1 MRGEKACFL
10 NCSIKRKRM
19 IDMKKYLVLAAALA
33 MLFTGCSAQSVPEE
47 RPQSEVGAAS
57 GETAEQSDKTPTEL
71 NNMTVYDLDG
81 NEVVLG
87 EMIAPNKVT
96 MLNIWATFCGPC
108 LNEMPDLAELEQQYK
123 AQGFEIV
130 GLTGDVV
137 DNSSGDFKQNII
149 ADAHSIIEE
158 TGVKYPVLIATNEL
172 MGYVGLTVFPTTFFV
187 NSEGALIAEPVYG
200 SMSKQEWE
208 EMITKVLAEAE

>member
-33 MLFTGCSAQSVPEE
+33 MLFTGCSAQSVPET
-47 RPQSEVGAAS
+47 RPRSEVGVAS
-57 GETAEQSDKTPTEL
+57 GETAEQSDKIPTEL

-123 AQGFEIV
+123 DKGFEIV

-137 DNSSGDFKQNII
+137 DSSGNFEQSII
-149 ADAHSIIEE
+149 ADTHSIIEE

-172 MGYVGLTVFPTTFFV
+172 MEAVGLTVFPTTFFV
-187 NSEGALIAEPVYG
+187 DSEGALIAEPVYG

>member
-1 MRGEKACFL
+1 
-10 NCSIKRKRM
+10 M
-19 IDMKKYLVLAAALA
+19 IGMKKCLALAAALI
-33 MLFTGCSAQSVPEE
+33 MLFTGCSSQSAPETQT
-47 RPQSEVGAAS
+47 QSEGGAAAND
-57 GETAEQSDKTPTEL
+57 ETVVQSDKTPTEL
-71 NNMTVYDLDG
+71 SNMTVYDLDG

-123 AQGFEIV
+123 DKGFEIV

-137 DNSSGDFKQNII
+137 DSSGNFEQSII

-172 MGYVGLTVFPTTFFV
+172 MEAVGLTVFPTTFFV
-187 NSEGALIAEPVYG
+187 DSEGALIAEPVYG

>member
-19 IDMKKYLVLAAALA
+19 IDMKKYLVLAAALV
-33 MLFTGCSAQSVPEE
+33 MLFTGCSAQSVPEAQP
-47 RPQSEVGAAS
+47 RSEVGAAS
-57 GETAEQSDKTPTEL
+57 GETAEQSDKISTEL

-123 AQGFEIV
+123 DKGFEIV

-137 DNSSGDFKQNII
+137 DSSGNFEQSII
-149 ADAHSIIEE
+149 ADTHSIIEE

-187 NSEGALIAEPVYG
+187 DSEGALIEEPVYG

-208 EMITKVLAEAE
+208 EMITKVLAKAE

>member
-1 MRGEKACFL
+1 
-10 NCSIKRKRM
+10 
-19 IDMKKYLVLAAALA
+19 MKKFTALAASLIL
-33 MLFTGCSAQSVPEE
+33 LFTGCSSAEM
-47 RPQSEVGAAS
+47 PQQPTASDMQAETSAA
-57 GETAEQSDKTPTEL
+57 GL
-71 NNMTVYDLDG
+71 NDMTVYDLDG
-81 NEVVLG
+81 NEVDLG
-87 EMIAPNKVT
+87 EQISGSKVT

-108 LNEMPDLAELEQQYK
+108 INEMPDLAELEQQYK
-123 AQGFEIV
+123 DRGFEIV

-137 DNSSGDFKQNII
+137 DNSSGGFKQNII

-172 MGYVGLTVFPTTFFV
+172 MEYVGLTVFPTTFFV
-187 NSEGALIAEPVYG
+187 NSKGELIAEPVYG

>member
-1 MRGEKACFL
+1 
-10 NCSIKRKRM
+10 
-19 IDMKKYLVLAAALA
+19 MKKYLVLAAALA
-33 MLFTGCSAQSVPEE
+33 MLFTGCSAQSVPEA

-57 GETAEQSDKTPTEL
+57 GETAEQSDKIPTEL

-123 AQGFEIV
+123 DKGFEIV

-137 DNSSGDFKQNII
+137 DSSGNFEQSII

-158 TGVKYPVLIATNEL
+158 TGVKYPILIATNEL
-172 MGYVGLTVFPTTFFV
+172 MEAVGLTVFPTTFFV
-187 NSEGALIAEPVYG
+187 DSEGALIAEPVYG